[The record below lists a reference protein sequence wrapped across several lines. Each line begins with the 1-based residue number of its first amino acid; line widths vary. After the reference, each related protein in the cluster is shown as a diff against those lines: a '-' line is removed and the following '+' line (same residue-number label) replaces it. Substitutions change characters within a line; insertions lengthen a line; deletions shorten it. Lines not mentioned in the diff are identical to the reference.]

1 MRSARIAGAY
11 HLIPWSRNYLLAQ
24 AHVDASTL
32 GTSIANLNTS
42 TIFQPLQPLS
52 DTDVTGFLKHAHE
65 QTILSSIEEGRRDTQ
80 AEFYRVL
87 EERVRRDW
95 DNRKKRILDQFGVRG
110 ISASETGAGSAL
122 QLRQSVR
129 GLASSVRAIL
139 VFRMWRVLTSVCS
152 APCISRPTSK
162 CAQK

>member
-1 MRSARIAGAY
+1 MG
-11 HLIPWSRNYLLAQ
+11 N
-24 AHVDASTL
+24 
-32 GTSIANLNTS
+32 SIANLNTS

-80 AEFYRVL
+80 AEFHRVL
-87 EERVRRDW
+87 EERIRRDW
-95 DNRKKRILDQFGVRG
+95 DARKKRILDQFGVRAIG
-110 ISASETGAGSAL
+110 PSDGSSAL

-129 GLASSVRAIL
+129 GLASSVRARL
-139 VFRMWRVLTSVCS
+139 RADRLANAADSV
-152 APCISRPTSK
+152 PCTLRPTSK